1 MPTLTNGVFRP
12 VWGITPFVTEQVCV
26 FAPSPQLTVTV
37 EDLDGRPDVHLHAGG
52 QGFWQAR
59 MITALGSPV
68 TLCCALGGETG
79 EVLRHLLAAAD
90 IAVLARDVAA
100 RNGAYVHD
108 RRDGD
113 RQPVVEMGPD
123 SLTRHEMDD
132 LYELT
137 VVAGM
142 AAGVVVLSG
151 SVDDATEE
159 VVPVSVYERLCAD
172 LVRNRSRVVVDL
184 AGARLDAAL
193 AGVPTVVKVSHEE
206 LLADGRAKSDTV
218 KGLAKAARTIVD
230 AGVELVVVSRAEE
243 PTLAVHG
250 DTGLLVSAP
259 SLAPVDTRGGGDSMT
274 AGIAAAL
281 AQGEDVE
288 AALRLGGAAG
298 ALNVTR
304 HGLGTG
310 SGDAVRALAERVEL
324 TPAG

>member
-1 MPTLTNGVFRP
+1 MTDR
-12 VWGITPFVTEQVCV
+12 VCV

-37 EDLDGRPDVHLHAGG
+37 EDLDGSPDVHLHAGG

-79 EVLRHLLAAAD
+79 QVLRHLLAEAD
-90 IAVLARDVAA
+90 IEVRARDVAA
-100 RNGAYVHD
+100 RNGSYVHD

-113 RQPVVEMGPD
+113 RAALVEMCPD
-123 SLTRHEMDD
+123 PLTRHEMDD

-142 AAGVVVLSG
+142 AAGVAVLSG
-151 SVDDATEE
+151 SVDDSTEE
-159 VVPVSVYERLCAD
+159 VVPVSVYERLTAD
-172 LVRNRSRVVVDL
+172 LVRNDTKVVVDL
-184 AGARLDAAL
+184 AGARLSAAL

-206 LLADGRAKSDTV
+206 LLEDGRAKSDDV
-218 KGLAKAARTIVD
+218 KELAKAARKLIK
-230 AGVELVVVSRAEE
+230 AGVELVVVSRAAD
-243 PTLAVHG
+243 PTLAVRA
-250 DTGLLVSAP
+250 DDEVLVSAP
-259 SLAPVDTRGGGDSMT
+259 TLEPVDTRGGGDSMT
-274 AGIAAAL
+274 AGLAAAL

-288 AALRLGGAAG
+288 TALRLGAAAG

-304 HGLGTG
+304 HGLGSG

-324 TPAG
+324 RPAG